1 MLQHYFNIKIQLN
14 IKYIYNNNRY
24 ILKMKKE
31 VVVCLFVCL
40 LSL

>member
-1 MLQHYFNIKIQLN
+1 MN

-31 VVVCLFVCL
+31 VFVCLFVCL

>member
-24 ILKMKKE
+24 ILKIKKE
-31 VVVCLFVCL
+31 VLLFCL

>member
-1 MLQHYFNIKIQLN
+1 MN

-31 VVVCLFVCL
+31 EEVFVCLFVCCRYKK
-40 LSL
+40 

>member
-1 MLQHYFNIKIQLN
+1 MN

-31 VVVCLFVCL
+31 EEEVFVCLFVCCRYKK
-40 LSL
+40 